1 MQKIK
6 KTREGEYT
14 PHTDDLYRPHRM
26 ADNPHAAAII
36 LFTELM
42 MPLAAEM
49 AKKHSPG
56 VGMRVAKEIAYL
68 VDDPHATFDQ
78 ILNTDDEVI
87 ANRIASHI
95 EDVRG
100 RPLSEEERKRL
111 IKAVRTVKKVTEKV
125 HKSAFNMPAETYSA
139 FKRADVDR
147 ALVEVGILTEQDI
160 QELRQVYS
168 EIRGKKAKTRG
179 KKKALA
185 GETLELPSET
195 LLEVLSILQA
205 LEFADYSEKAK
216 EKALQKLSS
225 AIKELSREKPTPE
238 NLLKLGLYAYAVE
251 LIKRGEFEKV
261 EELKKLQ

>member
-1 MQKIK
+1 
-6 KTREGEYT
+6 
-14 PHTDDLYRPHRM
+14 
-26 ADNPHAAAII
+26 
-36 LFTELM
+36 

-49 AKKHSPG
+49 AKKHSPE
-56 VGMRVAKEIAYL
+56 VGMRVAREIAYL

-125 HKSAFNMPAETYSA
+125 HRGAFNMPAETLQA
-139 FKRADVDR
+139 FERADVDR
-147 ALVEVGILTEQDI
+147 ALVEAGILTEQDI
-160 QELRQVYS
+160 GELRQVYS
-168 EIRGKKAKTRG
+168 EISGKKAKTRG
-179 KKKALA
+179 KKKAPA
-185 GETLELPSET
+185 GETLELPTEA

-205 LEFADYSEKAK
+205 LEFADYSKKAK

-225 AIKELSREKPTPE
+225 AVKELSRKDPTPE
-238 NLLKLGLYAYAVE
+238 NLLKLGIYAYALE
-251 LIKRGEFEKV
+251 LVREERWEGIGKLRKV
-261 EELKKLQ
+261 